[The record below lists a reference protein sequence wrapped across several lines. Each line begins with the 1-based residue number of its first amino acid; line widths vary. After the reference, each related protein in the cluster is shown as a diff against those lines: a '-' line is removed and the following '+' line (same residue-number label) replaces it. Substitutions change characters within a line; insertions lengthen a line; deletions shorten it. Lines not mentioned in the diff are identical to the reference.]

1 MPNSGFQQQD
11 TMSNFT
17 FPKEAKHP
25 QHGQP
30 ADKDCKKIK
39 EVRSFEPRP
48 GH

>member
-1 MPNSGFQQQD
+1 MPSSGFQQQD
-11 TMSNFT
+11 QMTNFT